1 MDYLNY
7 FLPTVKN
14 ISIMDAKAENIL
26 QTVRSFEWVKIFTW
40 ITVLAEWQM
49 IMGFALT
56 ASLIFLL
63 WKKKTYIIPL
73 WITIVGSGISSL
85 AGKII
90 FHRARPESAI
100 YAENT
105 FSFPSA
111 HSMMAMA
118 FFGFIV
124 YILLKRAKKRKYKI
138 IIFCVGLMLILFVGL
153 SRLYLGVHFLSDV
166 LGGYLFGLLWLVAGI
181 VIFERLNL
189 RDKSVSHS
197 PSRMIKIISCILIVI
212 QLIFYAYF
220 AIKESAVPN
229 TRTEPAELAIFDN
242 LAIKLYS

>member
-1 MDYLNY
+1 MGENIYMDYRSGRMADDNGFRLNGISN
-7 FLPTVKN
+7 FLALEEKN
-14 ISIMDAKAENIL
+14 IHYSFVDNYCRQWHIKFGGENNF
-26 QTVRSFEWVKIFTW
+26 S
-40 ITVLAEWQM
+40 
-49 IMGFALT
+49 
-56 ASLIFLL
+56 
-63 WKKKTYIIPL
+63 P
-73 WITIVGSGISSL
+73 
-85 AGKII
+85 
-90 FHRARPESAI
+90 RATESAI